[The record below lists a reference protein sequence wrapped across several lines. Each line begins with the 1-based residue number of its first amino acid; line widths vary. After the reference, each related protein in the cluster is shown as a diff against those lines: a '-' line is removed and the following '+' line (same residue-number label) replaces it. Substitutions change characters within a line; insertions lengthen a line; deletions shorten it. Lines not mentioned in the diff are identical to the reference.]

1 MSFTEIE
8 ALLASAFPPLT
19 PSRLNGM
26 RGPWSLPPESGGG
39 PRVGIAVDDNW
50 ASLQIHAKHTRA
62 RSALDVLSGQSAW
75 RGGVKHVESQLRAIL
90 RADVP
95 LLVNT
100 AAGRAWVV
108 RQLRA
113 SYEGMLIA
121 AGQEARPVLSPR
133 DSGTLE
139 DPELLAL
146 ACTAGGWSA
155 AIKPDG
161 MVRIDLQIRAA
172 QRSVMIQA
180 GDAGIR
186 VSVALAAGAAARAS
200 APCRAA
206 AGHFLMRASAALRWA
221 RAFASRENGQLDS
234 LGFECFM
241 AAPADEQALLLAV
254 DALIAACELFGREVE
269 ALLDYPEIAAR
280 YTEFVPGIGREAEDS
295 STSSGAAAPPAAL
308 PSHAAHAAL
317 V

>member
-1 MSFTEIE
+1 MSCAEIE
-8 ALLASAFPPLT
+8 ALLARAFPPLT
-19 PSRLNGM
+19 PSRLNGK
-26 RGPWSLPPESGGG
+26 RGPWSLPPGSGGG
-39 PRVGIAVDDNW
+39 PRVSIAVDNNW
-50 ASLQIHAKHTRA
+50 ASLQIHAKRA
-62 RSALDVLSGQSAW
+62 RSVSALDVLSGQPAW
-75 RGGVKHVESQLRAIL
+75 RGGVKHVQSQLGAIL

-100 AAGRAWVV
+100 VAGRAWVV

-139 DPELLAL
+139 DPELMAL

-155 AIKPDG
+155 AVKPDG
-161 MVRIDLQIRAA
+161 TVRIDLQIRAA

-186 VSVALAAGAAARAS
+186 VWVALAAGAAAPAS
-200 APCRAA
+200 AACRAA

-221 RAFASRENGQLDS
+221 RSFASREDGPDS

-254 DALIAACELFGREVE
+254 DTLIAACELFGREVE
-269 ALLDYPEIAAR
+269 TLLDYPEIAAR
-280 YTEFVPGIGREAEDS
+280 YTEFVPGIGREAEDG
-295 STSSGAAAPPAAL
+295 STSGAAAPRAAS
-308 PSHAAHAAL
+308 PSPAAHAAL
-317 V
+317 ALP